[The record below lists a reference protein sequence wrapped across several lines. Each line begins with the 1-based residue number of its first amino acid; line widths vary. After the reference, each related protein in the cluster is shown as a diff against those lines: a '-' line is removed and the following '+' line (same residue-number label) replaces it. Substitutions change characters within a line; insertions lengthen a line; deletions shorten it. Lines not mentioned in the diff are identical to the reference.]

1 MKKTAVMIAATFLMT
16 VVLMCGCG
24 KQRQANVEEI
34 PSSPTPDTGATDV
47 ILDSETAET
56 EPEEELPVEVEE
68 PEEPVTDTLP
78 AEVEA
83 ADTEDESN
91 AEPVRG
97 IEITV
102 PAEYAE
108 PSYSIGELSRNE
120 DGSVTYLLTEEEHE
134 ALLKDVHSAIQAELD
149 EMSARPAFL
158 HVDSITANEDCSVF
172 TVVVV
177 DINLSR
183 AEQASIPRL
192 YELGRMFAAYLG
204 EDPDGIRIDYMTQ
217 IGNTFTWRNSSWDH
231 WTGELNY

>member
-1 MKKTAVMIAATFLMT
+1 MKKTAVFIAAMLLMA

-34 PSSPTPDTGATDV
+34 PISPMPDTGATDV
-47 ILDSETAET
+47 ILDSETADT
-56 EPEEELPVEVEE
+56 EPEEEVPVEAAELEE
-68 PEEPVTDTLP
+68 SVTDTSP
-78 AEVEA
+78 VEAEA
-83 ADTEDESN
+83 ADTEDESQT
-91 AEPVRG
+91 EPVRS

-102 PAEYAE
+102 PAEFAE
-108 PSYSIGELSRNE
+108 PVYPVGELSRNE

-134 ALLKDVHSAIQAELD
+134 ALLKAVHSAIQAELD
-149 EMSARPAFL
+149 ETSARPTFL

-177 DINLSR
+177 DINLST

-192 YELGRMFAAYLG
+192 YELGRMYAAYLG